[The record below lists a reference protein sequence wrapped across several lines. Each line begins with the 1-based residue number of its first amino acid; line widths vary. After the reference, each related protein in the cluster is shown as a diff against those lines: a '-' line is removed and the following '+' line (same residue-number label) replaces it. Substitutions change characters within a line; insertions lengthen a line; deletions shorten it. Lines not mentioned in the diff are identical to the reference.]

1 MIHKIIEYNQ
11 KRGGTVLVNSILI
24 LAVAIMI
31 ISYSNS
37 FLSEQINGY
46 RRLDNIYKQEI
57 NKKFNKSNKIDYCEL
72 RSP

>member
-11 KRGGTVLVNSILI
+11 KHSGTVLVNSILI

-72 RSP
+72 RNP

>member
-72 RSP
+72 RNP